1 MPDKMARQPRTFYLI
16 GQINAAV
23 RLRLE
28 RTLREFDLTV
38 AQYTTISRIKGR
50 EILSSAKL
58 ARAHHVS
65 PQTMNE
71 LIGNLEARGL
81 VARREDPDNRRVLLV
96 SLTDAGNDLLTQ
108 LKEGKMENRLPE
120 VMEEI
125 RKVDGIESD
134 FLAGLG
140 GPEIAQFRKTL
151 DRLISDSKRAGSD

>member
-1 MPDKMARQPRTFYLI
+1 MARSPRTFYLI

-38 AQYTTISRIKGR
+38 AQYTALSRIKGR

-71 LIGNLEARGL
+71 LIGNLESRGL
-81 VARREDPDNRRVLLV
+81 VARREDPENRRVLLV
-96 SLTDAGNDLLTQ
+96 SLTEAGRELLAACD
-108 LKEGKMENRLPE
+108 R
-120 VMEEI
+120 
-125 RKVDGIESD
+125 RVDSLEAD
-134 FLAGLG
+134 FFASLG
-140 GPEIAQFRKTL
+140 NGDIGTLRKTL
-151 DRLISDSKRAGSD
+151 ADLVATNRPSDD